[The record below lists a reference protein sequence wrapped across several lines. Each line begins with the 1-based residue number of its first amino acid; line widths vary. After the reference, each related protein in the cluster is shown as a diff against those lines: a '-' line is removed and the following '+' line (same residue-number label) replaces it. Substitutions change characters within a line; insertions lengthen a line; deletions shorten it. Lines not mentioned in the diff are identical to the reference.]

1 MPHPIQIML
10 AKSYKAH
17 TRKTPAMCV
26 SHRGHL
32 GRIDIDVRILN
43 IGTKGAVTGWTED
56 AIASFFGR
64 DIVGL
69 DGTGRTHSA
78 SCIPW
83 HSAIARSPGK
93 IGWKWSER
101 DERASI
107 SKKQY
112 GHQNLTSCHMLLR
125 NGKSLTSSFQR
136 K

>member
-1 MPHPIQIML
+1 MPHPIEIML
-10 AKSYKAH
+10 AQAYKTQ

-32 GRIDIDVRILN
+32 GWIDIDVRILN

-64 DIVGL
+64 DRVGL

-83 HSAIARSPGK
+83 HSAIACSPGK
-93 IGWKWSER
+93 IGWKWLER
-101 DERASI
+101 DERVGV

-112 GHQNLTSCHMLLR
+112 GSRNLTSCHMLLR
-125 NGKSLTSSFQR
+125 NAKSLTSSLHR